1 MRRLAYAVIL
11 AALVV
16 PETSRAQRV
25 AGAGDDALP
34 IPRGGL
40 RIVVSGLWNDYAERL
55 DAAGTRTRLFAGL
68 ASDSAGVGLVPGLA
82 PTQQALRILTG
93 QSGYRLSLGALT
105 ADGEVRQSIAPIA
118 IEYGVLRRLSLRALL
133 PYAESR
139 DLNQLLLNRT
149 GTGANVGVN
158 PAFGATGASARA
170 TNAALLGQID
180 AARSQLTAELA
191 RCAAPTAANCTTLRA
206 NGSGAQALLARALD
220 MRTALQQV
228 YGTANR
234 GASPVVPL
242 TSSTAHQAVVSTV
255 AALRSDFS
263 SLGITAIPANA
274 APAGATLVMG
284 PGGITRIGT
293 DSSFGIG
300 YATLGNTRRAGL
312 GDIDLSAS
320 FLLLDTFASDPVGR
334 LLTGRRGIRSG
345 FTMGW
350 RFGVAGADRTEDA
363 FDVPIGE
370 GANALLV
377 RSTTDLMA
385 SRSLWMS
392 ATIRATLPRPD
403 RMALGVPTVQSPSPF
418 VPFEV
423 VQTTRTLGSR
433 IDLELAPR
441 YAIGEFFGVSG
452 ALLHRRWGA
461 DRYAAVE
468 PSTVL
473 SEPLELPG
481 RSLTSAAVGVSFSTL
496 ASYARGR
503 SRLALEVLFTHLE
516 PVAAGGEGSVA
527 AVKTDR
533 LELRVYT
540 GFPRR

>member
-1 MRRLAYAVIL
+1 VVVAVL
-11 AALVV
+11 LSPA
-16 PETSRAQRV
+16 TSQAQRV
-25 AGAGDDALP
+25 AGAGDDAIP

-40 RIVVSGLWNDYAERL
+40 RIVVSGLWNDYGQVF
-55 DAAGTRTRLFAGL
+55 DAQTGQRTRLFAGL
-68 ASDSAGVGLVPGLA
+68 NSDSAGVGLVPGLA
-82 PTQQALRILTG
+82 PTQQALRTLTG
-93 QSGYRLSLGALT
+93 QAGYRLSLGSLT
-105 ADGEVRQSIAPIA
+105 ADGEVRQSIAPIV
-118 IEYGVLRRLSLRALL
+118 IEYGLLRRLSLRAVV

-139 DLNQLLLNRT
+139 DLNQLLLNRD
-149 GTGANVGVN
+149 GKGANVGVN
-158 PAFGATGASARA
+158 PAFGSTGATARA
-170 TNAALLGQID
+170 ANAALLGQID

-191 RCAAPTAANCTTLRA
+191 RCTAPTATNCTTIRA
-206 NGSGAQALLARALD
+206 NGPGAQALLARALD

-242 TSSTAHQAVVSTV
+242 TSSTAHQAIVGTV

-263 SLGITAIPANA
+263 SLGITAIPVNA

-300 YATLGNTRRAGL
+300 YATLGNTRRAGM

-320 FLLLDTFASDPVGR
+320 FLLLDTYAPDPVGR

-345 FTMGW
+345 LTVGW

-363 FDVPIGE
+363 FDVPIGD
-370 GANALLV
+370 GVNAWLV
-377 RSTTDLMA
+377 RSTTDVMA
-385 SRSLWMS
+385 SKSLWMS
-392 ATIRATLPRPD
+392 ATVRATIPRPD
-403 RMALGVPTVQSPSPF
+403 PVALGVPTVQSASPF
-418 VPFEV
+418 VPYEV
-423 VQTTRTLGSR
+423 VQTTRTLGNR

-441 YAIGEFFGVSG
+441 YAVGEFFGVSG
-452 ALLHRRWGA
+452 ALLHRRWGP

-473 SEPLELPG
+473 TEPLELPG
-481 RSLTSAAVGVSFSTL
+481 RSLTSAAMGVSFSTL

-503 SRLALEVLFTHLE
+503 SRLALEVLYTHLE
-516 PVAAGGEGSVA
+516 PVTAGGIGNVA

-533 LELRVYT
+533 LELRIYT